1 LADVAYHCCCLLEG
15 LEVTEKAMGWSAWS
29 GKIVLRIA
37 LQRLKRHYEEQGKF
51 GPMIGWINGA
61 MCDRRCVCPMLNSKP
76 AIAPPTLGAKMNSQS
91 WVAPKM
97 TVTSKNI
104 AISAKM
110 NADRTLFSPK

>member
-1 LADVAYHCCCLLEG
+1 
-15 LEVTEKAMGWSAWS
+15 
-29 GKIVLRIA
+29 
-37 LQRLKRHYEEQGKF
+37 
-51 GPMIGWINGA
+51 
-61 MCDRRCVCPMLNSKP
+61 MLNTKP

>member
-1 LADVAYHCCCLLEG
+1 
-15 LEVTEKAMGWSAWS
+15 
-29 GKIVLRIA
+29 
-37 LQRLKRHYEEQGKF
+37 
-51 GPMIGWINGA
+51 